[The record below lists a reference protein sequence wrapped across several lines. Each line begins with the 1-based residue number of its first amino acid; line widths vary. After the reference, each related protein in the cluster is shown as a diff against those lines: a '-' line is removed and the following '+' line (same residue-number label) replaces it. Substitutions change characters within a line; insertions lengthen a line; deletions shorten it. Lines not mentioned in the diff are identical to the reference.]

1 VRVETFVIRVFVASD
16 QGEVPFAGV
25 VEHIGAGRTQTFH
38 GGADLVDVVLHE
50 LRIDNRDGVSRRSA
64 EEER

>member
-1 VRVETFVIRVFVASD
+1 METFVIRVFVASD

-25 VEHIGAGRTQTFH
+25 VEHIGAGRTLTFH
-38 GGADLVDVVLHE
+38 GGEELVDVVLHE
-50 LRIDNRDGVSRRSA
+50 LDIDNRDGVSRRSA